1 MARRGRICE
10 MKKNFEDYDYVILGV
25 GGIGKTTLAY
35 EVGKRVSGSN
45 EGTFILTCGAEN
57 EPMHIDGAFG
67 ETEKTFE
74 ELVECVKYL
83 CEHRGEYP
91 HTKFVAIDSLDELV
105 RITCDYVVREW
116 NRLCDKVNR
125 PEDKCKSIA
134 QAYKGFQKGEDR
146 AVDLIIKQIVKL
158 KDAGYHLLYIGHTK
172 VKSSTDVMQD
182 NTKFDQLTCSVQPK
196 FYNAIKDKANLAV
209 MCYFE
214 NEIVGVKEE
223 KNPFN
228 KKMEKKGTLVNKK
241 RVMLFTDDSNTV
253 DTKTH
258 FEYIVNKADMSA
270 DNLIKAVED
279 AIAAKLA
286 APVGSHKSPEMVEMV
301 MSASEPVAEDEDINT
316 ITDASDIDDL
326 DSNTSVIDTDVDDAD
341 PAMTVEDLRAEVQ
354 GKLRTASAET
364 KKKARA
370 ILITEAPDAEHI
382 KLADATEETLRK
394 ILMLLDGEI
403 E

>member
-10 MKKNFEDYDYVILGV
+10 MKRKFEDYDYIILGV

-35 EVGKRVSGSN
+35 ELGKKITGSD
-45 EGTFILTCGAEN
+45 EGTFIITCGAEN
-57 EPMHIDGAFG
+57 EPMHINGAFG
-67 ETEKTFE
+67 ETDRTFE
-74 ELVECVKYL
+74 ELAECVKYL
-83 CEHRGEYP
+83 CEHKDEYP
-91 HTKFVAIDSLDELV
+91 HTKFVAIDSIDEYV
-105 RITCDYVVREW
+105 RIACDAVVREW
-116 NRLCDKVNR
+116 NRICERTGDTASKA
-125 PEDKCKSIA
+125 KSIA
-134 QAYKGFQKGEDR
+134 QAYKGFQKGEER
-146 AVDLIIKQIVKL
+146 AIDLIIKQIVKL

-196 FYNAIKDKANLAV
+196 FYTAIKDKANLAV

-214 NEIVGVKEE
+214 NEIVGIKEE

-241 RVMLFTDDSNTV
+241 RVMLFTDNSNTV

-286 APVGSHKSPEMVEMV
+286 APEGSHKSPEMVEMA
-301 MSASEPVAEDEDINT
+301 MPASEPSSDEDIDT
-316 ITDASDIDDL
+316 TTDTSDIDDL
-326 DSNTSVIDTDVDDAD
+326 DPDTSDGDLDMDDEVTA
-341 PAMTVEDLRAEVQ
+341 PTIEDLRAEIQ
-354 GKLRTASAET
+354 GKLRTASAEA
-364 KKKARA
+364 KKKAKE
-370 ILITEAPDAEHI
+370 ILITEATDPEKI
-382 KLADATEETLRK
+382 KLADATVETLNK
-394 ILMLLDGEI
+394 ILAILD
-403 E
+403 

>member
-10 MKKNFEDYDYVILGV
+10 MKRKFEDYDYVILGV

-35 EVGKRVSGSN
+35 ELGKKITGSD
-45 EGTFILTCGAEN
+45 EGTFIITCGAEN
-57 EPMHIDGAFG
+57 EPMHINGAFG
-67 ETEKTFE
+67 ETDRTFE
-74 ELVECVKYL
+74 ELAECVKYL
-83 CEHRGEYP
+83 CEHKDEYP
-91 HTKFVAIDSLDELV
+91 HTKFVAIDSIDEYV
-105 RITCDYVVREW
+105 RIACDAVVREW
-116 NRLCDKVNR
+116 NRICDKTG
-125 PEDKCKSIA
+125 DTASKAKSVA
-134 QAYKGFQKGEDR
+134 QAYKGFQNGVDR

-172 VKSSTDVMQD
+172 VKSSTDVMQE

-196 FYNAIKDKANLAV
+196 FYAAIKDKANLAV

-214 NEIVGVKEE
+214 NEIVGIREE

-241 RVMLFTDDSNTV
+241 RVMLFTDNSNTV

-286 APVGSHKSPEMVEMV
+286 APEGSHKSPEMVEMA
-301 MSASEPVAEDEDINT
+301 MPASEPSSDEELDTTANI
-316 ITDASDIDDL
+316 SDIDDL
-326 DSNTSVIDTDVDDAD
+326 DPDTSGVTLDMDDEDTA
-341 PAMTVEDLRAEVQ
+341 PTIEDLRAEVQ
-354 GKLRTASAET
+354 GKLRTASAEV
-364 KKKARA
+364 KKKAKE
-370 ILITEAPDAEHI
+370 ILITEATDPEKI
-382 KLADATEETLRK
+382 KLADATAETLNK
-394 ILMLLDGEI
+394 IFAILG
-403 E
+403 

>member
-1 MARRGRICE
+1 MARRGTFYEI
-10 MKKNFEDYDYVILGV
+10 KKKFEDYDYIILGV
-25 GGIGKTTLAY
+25 GGVGKTTLSY
-35 EVGKRVSGSN
+35 ELGKKVSGGSD
-45 EGTFILTCGAEN
+45 EGTYIMTCGAEN
-57 EPMHIDGAFG
+57 LPDHMGRVFG
-67 ETEKTFE
+67 ELDRTFE
-74 ELVECVKYL
+74 DFVEGVDYL
-83 CEHRGEYP
+83 CKHRDEYP
-91 HTKFVAIDSLDELV
+91 DTKFVAIDSIDEWL
-105 RITCDYVVREW
+105 RIVFDYVVREW
-116 NRLCDKVNR
+116 NRICEKANK
-125 PEDKCKSIA
+125 PEEKCKSIA

-270 DNLIKAVED
+270 DNLIKAVKD

-286 APVGSHKSPEMVEMV
+286 APEGSHKSPEMVEMA
-301 MSASEPVAEDEDINT
+301 MPAPEPSSDEELDTTANVSD
-316 ITDASDIDDL
+316 TDDLDPDTSDVDLDIDDE
-326 DSNTSVIDTDVDDAD
+326 DTA
-341 PAMTVEDLRAEVQ
+341 PTIEDLRAEVQ
-354 GKLRTASAET
+354 GKLRTASAEV
-364 KKKARA
+364 KKKAKE
-370 ILITEAPDAEHI
+370 ILITEATDPEKI
-382 KLADATEETLRK
+382 RLADATVETLNK
-394 ILMLLDGEI
+394 ILAILD
-403 E
+403 

>member
-10 MKKNFEDYDYVILGV
+10 MKRKFEDYDYIILGV

-35 EVGKRVSGSN
+35 ELGKKITGSD
-45 EGTFILTCGAEN
+45 EGTFIITCGAEN
-57 EPMHIDGAFG
+57 EPMHINGAFG
-67 ETEKTFE
+67 ETDRTFE
-74 ELVECVKYL
+74 ELAECVKYL
-83 CEHRGEYP
+83 CEHKDEYP
-91 HTKFVAIDSLDELV
+91 HTKFVAIDSIDEYV
-105 RITCDYVVREW
+105 RIACDAVVREW
-116 NRLCDKVNR
+116 NRICERTGDTASKA
-125 PEDKCKSIA
+125 KSIA
-134 QAYKGFQKGEDR
+134 QAYKGFQKGEER
-146 AVDLIIKQIVKL
+146 AIDLIIKQIVKL

-196 FYNAIKDKANLAV
+196 FYTAIKDKANLAV

-214 NEIVGVKEE
+214 NEIVGIKEE

-241 RVMLFTDDSNTV
+241 RVMLFTDNSNTV

-286 APVGSHKSPEMVEMV
+286 APEGSHKSPEMVEMA
-301 MSASEPVAEDEDINT
+301 MPASEPSSDEELDTTANI
-316 ITDASDIDDL
+316 SDIDDL
-326 DSNTSVIDTDVDDAD
+326 DPDTSDVDLDMDDED
-341 PAMTVEDLRAEVQ
+341 PAPTIEDLRAEIQ
-354 GKLRTASAET
+354 GKLRTASAEV
-364 KKKARA
+364 KKKAKE
-370 ILITEAPDAEHI
+370 ILITEATDPEKI
-382 KLADATEETLRK
+382 KLADATVETLNK
-394 ILMLLDGEI
+394 ILAILD
-403 E
+403 

>member
-1 MARRGRICE
+1 MARRGTFYEI
-10 MKKNFEDYDYVILGV
+10 KKKFEDYDYIILGV
-25 GGIGKTTLAY
+25 GGVGKTTLSY
-35 EVGKRVSGSN
+35 ELGKKVSGGSD
-45 EGTFILTCGAEN
+45 EGTYIMTCGAEN
-57 EPMHIDGAFG
+57 LPDHMGRVFG
-67 ETEKTFE
+67 ELDRTFE
-74 ELVECVKYL
+74 DFVEGVDYL
-83 CEHRGEYP
+83 CKHRDEYP
-91 HTKFVAIDSLDELV
+91 DTKFVAIDSIDEWI
-105 RITCDYVVREW
+105 RIVFDYVVREW
-116 NRLCDKVNR
+116 NRICEKANK
-125 PEDKCKSIA
+125 PEEKCKSIA

-286 APVGSHKSPEMVEMV
+286 APEGSHKSPEMVEMA
-301 MSASEPVAEDEDINT
+301 MPAEPVSED
-316 ITDASDIDDL
+316 DDL
-326 DSNTSVIDTDVDDAD
+326 DATANIPDTADTDDIDPDTSNVDLDMDDEDTA
-341 PAMTVEDLRAEVQ
+341 PTIEDLRAEVQ
-354 GKLRTASAET
+354 GKLRTASAEV
-364 KKKARA
+364 KKKAKE
-370 ILITEAPDAEHI
+370 ILITEATDPEKI
-382 KLADATEETLRK
+382 KLADATVETLNK
-394 ILMLLDGEI
+394 ILAILG
-403 E
+403 

>member
-10 MKKNFEDYDYVILGV
+10 MKRKFEDYDYVILGV
-25 GGIGKTTLAY
+25 GGVGKTTLAY
-35 EVGKRVSGSN
+35 ELGKKIAGSD
-45 EGTFILTCGAEN
+45 EGTFIITCGAEN
-57 EPMHIDGAFG
+57 EPMHINGAFG
-67 ETEKTFE
+67 ETDRTFE

-83 CEHRGEYP
+83 CEHKDEYSN
-91 HTKFVAIDSLDELV
+91 TKFVAIDSIDELV
-105 RITCDYVVREW
+105 RIACDAVCREW
-116 NRLCDKVNR
+116 NRICEKTNK
-125 PEDKCKSIA
+125 PEEKCKSIA

-286 APVGSHKSPEMVEMV
+286 APVGSHKSPEMVEMA
-301 MSASEPVAEDEDINT
+301 MPASEPVPEDEDIDT
-316 ITDASDIDDL
+316 TTDTSDIDDI
-326 DSNTSVIDTDVDDAD
+326 DPDTSDVDLDMDDENTA
-341 PAMTVEDLRAEVQ
+341 PTIEDLRAEIQ
-354 GKLRTASAET
+354 GKLRTASAEV
-364 KKKARA
+364 KKKARE
-370 ILITEAPDAEHI
+370 ILITEATDPEKA
-382 KLADATEETLRK
+382 KLADATVETLNK
-394 ILMLLDGEI
+394 ILAILD
-403 E
+403 

>member
-10 MKKNFEDYDYVILGV
+10 MKKKFEDYDYVILGV

-35 EVGKRVSGSN
+35 EVGKKISGSD
-45 EGTFILTCGAEN
+45 EGTFIITCGAEN

-67 ETEKTFE
+67 ETDRTFE

-83 CEHRGEYP
+83 CEHKNEYP
-91 HTKFVAIDSLDELV
+91 HTKFVAIDSIDELV
-105 RITCDYVVREW
+105 RIACDAVCREW
-116 NRLCDKVNR
+116 NRICEKTNK
-125 PEDKCKSIA
+125 PEEKCKSIA

-286 APVGSHKSPEMVEMV
+286 APVGAHKSPEMVEMA
-301 MSASEPVAEDEDINT
+301 MPAPEPS
-316 ITDASDIDDL
+316 SDDDL
-326 DSNTSVIDTDVDDAD
+326 DAATDTAGVNDLDPDTSDVDLDMDDAD
-341 PAMTVEDLRAEVQ
+341 TAPTIDDLRAEIQ
-354 GKLRTASAET
+354 GKLRTASTEL
-364 KKKARA
+364 KKKVRE
-370 ILITEAPDAEHI
+370 ILITEAADPEKI
-382 KLADATEETLRK
+382 KLADATVETLNK
-394 ILMLLDGEI
+394 ILAILD
-403 E
+403 

>member
-1 MARRGRICE
+1 MARRGRIYE
-10 MKKNFEDYDYVILGV
+10 MKRKFEDYDYVILGV
-25 GGIGKTTLAY
+25 GGIGKTTLAH
-35 EVGKRVSGSN
+35 ELGKLITGSD
-45 EGTFILTCGAEN
+45 EGTFIITCGAEN
-57 EPMHIDGAFG
+57 EPRHSNGAFG
-67 ETEKTFE
+67 ETYRPFE
-74 ELVECVKYL
+74 EFVEGGGAL
-83 CEHRGEYP
+83 CKHREEYP
-91 HTKFVAIDSLDELV
+91 NTIFAAIDSIDELV
-105 RITCDYVVREW
+105 RIACDAVCREW
-116 NRLCDKVNR
+116 NRICEKTNK
-125 PEDKCKSIA
+125 PEEKCKSIA

-286 APVGSHKSPEMVEMV
+286 APEGSHKSPEMVEMA
-301 MSASEPVAEDEDINT
+301 MPASEPSSDEDIDVT
-316 ITDASDIDDL
+316 TEADDIDDL
-326 DSNTSVIDTDVDDAD
+326 DPDTSDVDLDMD
-341 PAMTVEDLRAEVQ
+341 DEDTAPTIEELRAEIQ
-354 GKLRTASAET
+354 GKLRTASAEV
-364 KKKARA
+364 KKKAKE
-370 ILITEAPDAEHI
+370 ILITEATDPEKI
-382 KLADATEETLRK
+382 KLADATVETLNK
-394 ILMLLDGEI
+394 ILAILD
-403 E
+403 

>member
-10 MKKNFEDYDYVILGV
+10 MKRKFEDYDYIILGV
-25 GGIGKTTLAY
+25 GGVGKTTLAY
-35 EVGKRVSGSN
+35 ELGKKITGSD
-45 EGTFILTCGAEN
+45 EGTFIITCGAEN
-57 EPMHIDGAFG
+57 EPMHINGAFG
-67 ETEKTFE
+67 ETDRTFE
-74 ELVECVKYL
+74 ELAECVKYL
-83 CEHRGEYP
+83 CEHKDEYP
-91 HTKFVAIDSLDELV
+91 HTKFVAIDSIDEYV
-105 RITCDYVVREW
+105 RIACDAVVREW
-116 NRLCDKVNR
+116 NRICDKTG
-125 PEDKCKSIA
+125 DTASKAKSVA
-134 QAYKGFQKGEDR
+134 QAYKGFQNGVDR

-172 VKSSTDVMQD
+172 VKSSTDVMQE

-214 NEIVGVKEE
+214 NEIVGIKEE

-279 AIAAKLA
+279 AISAKLA
-286 APVGSHKSPEMVEMV
+286 APVGSHKSPEMVEMA
-301 MSASEPVAEDEDINT
+301 MPAEPASEDEDL
-316 ITDASDIDDL
+316 DATANAPDADDL
-326 DSNTSVIDTDVDDAD
+326 DPDTSGVNLDMDDEDTT
-341 PAMTVEDLRAEVQ
+341 PTIEDLRAEVQ
-354 GKLRTASAET
+354 GKLRTASAEV
-364 KKKARA
+364 KKKAKE
-370 ILITEAPDAEHI
+370 ILITEATDPEKI
-382 KLADATEETLRK
+382 KLADATVETLNK
-394 ILMLLDGEI
+394 ILAILD
-403 E
+403 

>member
-10 MKKNFEDYDYVILGV
+10 MKRKFEDYDYVILGV
-25 GGIGKTTLAY
+25 GGVGKTTLAY
-35 EVGKRVSGSN
+35 ELGKKITGSD
-45 EGTFILTCGAEN
+45 EGTFIITCGAEN
-57 EPMHIDGAFG
+57 EPMHINGAFG
-67 ETEKTFE
+67 ETDRTFE

-83 CEHRGEYP
+83 CEHKDEYSN
-91 HTKFVAIDSLDELV
+91 TKFVAIDSIDELV
-105 RITCDYVVREW
+105 RIACDAVVREW
-116 NRLCDKVNR
+116 NRICDKTG
-125 PEDKCKSIA
+125 ETASKAKSIA

-182 NTKFDQLTCSVQPK
+182 NTKFDQLTCSVPPK

-214 NEIVGVKEE
+214 NEIVGIKEE

-286 APVGSHKSPEMVEMV
+286 APDGAHKSPEMVEMA
-301 MSASEPVAEDEDINT
+301 MPASEPSSDEDLDT
-316 ITDASDIDDL
+316 TPDTAEIDDL
-326 DSNTSVIDTDVDDAD
+326 DPDTSDVDLDMDDAD
-341 PAMTVEDLRAEVQ
+341 TAPTIDDLRAEIR
-354 GKLRTASAET
+354 GKLRTASAEV
-364 KKKARA
+364 KKKARE
-370 ILITEAPDAEHI
+370 ILITEAADPEKI
-382 KLADATEETLRK
+382 KLADATIETLNK
-394 ILMLLDGEI
+394 ILAILD
-403 E
+403 

>member
-10 MKKNFEDYDYVILGV
+10 MKRKFEDYDYVILGV
-25 GGIGKTTLAY
+25 GGVGKTTLAY
-35 EVGKRVSGSN
+35 ELGKKITGSD
-45 EGTFILTCGAEN
+45 EGTFIITCGAEN
-57 EPMHIDGAFG
+57 EPMHINGAFG
-67 ETEKTFE
+67 ETDRTFE

-83 CEHRGEYP
+83 CEHKDEYSN
-91 HTKFVAIDSLDELV
+91 TKFVAIDSIDELV
-105 RITCDYVVREW
+105 RIACDAVVREW
-116 NRLCDKVNR
+116 NRICDKTG
-125 PEDKCKSIA
+125 ETASKAKSIA

-182 NTKFDQLTCSVQPK
+182 NTKFDQLTCSVPPK

-214 NEIVGVKEE
+214 NEIVGIKEE

-286 APVGSHKSPEMVEMV
+286 APDGAHKSPEMVEMA
-301 MSASEPVAEDEDINT
+301 MPASEPSSDEDIDT
-316 ITDASDIDDL
+316 TPDAADIDDL
-326 DSNTSVIDTDVDDAD
+326 DPDTSDVELDMDDTDTAPTLD
-341 PAMTVEDLRAEVQ
+341 DLRAEIQ
-354 GKLRTASAET
+354 GKLRTASAEV
-364 KKKARA
+364 KKKARE
-370 ILITEAPDAEHI
+370 ILITEAADPEKI
-382 KLADATEETLRK
+382 KLADATVETLNK
-394 ILMLLDGEI
+394 ILAILD
-403 E
+403 

>member
-10 MKKNFEDYDYVILGV
+10 MKRKFEDYDYVILGV
-25 GGIGKTTLAY
+25 GGVGKTTLAY
-35 EVGKRVSGSN
+35 ELGKKITGSD
-45 EGTFILTCGAEN
+45 EGTFIITCGAEN
-57 EPMHIDGAFG
+57 EPMHINGAFG
-67 ETEKTFE
+67 ETDRTFE

-83 CEHRGEYP
+83 CEHKDEYSN
-91 HTKFVAIDSLDELV
+91 TKFVAIDSIDELV
-105 RITCDYVVREW
+105 RIACDAVVREW
-116 NRLCDKVNR
+116 NRICDKTG
-125 PEDKCKSIA
+125 ETASKAKSIA

-182 NTKFDQLTCSVQPK
+182 NTKFDQLTCSVPPK

-214 NEIVGVKEE
+214 NEIVGIKEE

-286 APVGSHKSPEMVEMV
+286 APDGAHKSPEMVEMA
-301 MSASEPVAEDEDINT
+301 MPASEPSSDEDLDT
-316 ITDASDIDDL
+316 TPDTAEIDDL
-326 DSNTSVIDTDVDDAD
+326 DPDTSDVDLDMDDAD
-341 PAMTVEDLRAEVQ
+341 TAPTIDDLRAEIQ
-354 GKLRTASAET
+354 GKLRTASAEV
-364 KKKARA
+364 KKKARE
-370 ILITEAPDAEHI
+370 ILITEAADPEKI
-382 KLADATEETLRK
+382 KLADATIETLNK
-394 ILMLLDGEI
+394 ILAILD
-403 E
+403 